1 MYFIEE
7 LATRLLSK
15 DQWLTKTQFTV
26 KGLAWS
32 TIWPTVT
39 WDPLRPNTLWSFSE
53 TPCREIM
60 LMPLRF

>member
-1 MYFIEE
+1 PRYTTIGCDNFNRLQIKRPERVMYFIEE
-7 LATRLLSK
+7 LATKLLSK

-39 WDPLRPNTLWSFSE
+39 KDP
-53 TPCREIM
+53 
-60 LMPLRF
+60 